1 MRRERNILWV
11 PNNFSVVYNLYI
23 RKEKKLIDTLKVLI
37 YEIFLKTSYG
47 KKKKKVTNFFDNIL
61 YFS

>member
-1 MRRERNILWV
+1 MRRERNTLWV

-37 YEIFLKTSYG
+37 YEIFLETSYG
-47 KKKKKVTNFFDNIL
+47 KKKK
-61 YFS
+61 

>member
-1 MRRERNILWV
+1 MRRERNTLWV

-37 YEIFLKTSYG
+37 YKIFLETSYG
-47 KKKKKVTNFFDNIL
+47 KKKKVTNFFDNIL